1 MKKLHPFIA
10 FEGPIAAGKTTLS
23 GLLASHLHA
32 DLIRED
38 FEGNEFLADFYA
50 DRERWSL
57 AMQLWFLGSRRDQMN
72 SIVLPLPRP
81 LVVDYSYL
89 KDGIYARLLLKDREL
104 RLYNRVAAKLPGSL
118 AQPTLIVHVDAR
130 NEVLLERIHRRQRPY
145 EAVIDRRYL
154 DVVRAA
160 YDKESASCGI
170 RVLRYNTSELD
181 LDSESQMA
189 GFYDKVIEA
198 SNAVTR
204 T

>member
-1 MKKLHPFIA
+1 MKKLYPFIA

-23 GLLASHLHA
+23 GLLANHIHA

-72 SIVLPLPRP
+72 SIMMPLPRP

-89 KDGIYARLLLKDREL
+89 KDGIYARILLKDREL
-104 RLYNRVAAKLPGSL
+104 RLYNQLTAELAGSL
-118 AQPTLIVHVDAR
+118 PQPTLIVHVDAR
-130 NEVLLERIHRRQRPY
+130 NEVLLDRIHRRQRPY
-145 EAVIDRRYL
+145 EAVIDKRYL

-160 YDKESASCGI
+160 YDKEVATCGVK
-170 RVLRYNTSELD
+170 VLRYNTSELD
-181 LDSESQMA
+181 LSSENQMTA
-189 GFYDKVIEA
+189 FYEKVIEA
-198 SNAVTR
+198 SNPVTR

>member
-1 MKKLHPFIA
+1 MKKLHAFIA

-23 GLLASHLHA
+23 GLLANHLHA

-57 AMQLWFLGSRRDQMN
+57 AMQLWFLGSRRNQLN
-72 SIVLPLPRP
+72 SIMLPLPRP

-89 KDGIYARLLLKDREL
+89 KDGIYARVLLKDREL
-104 RLYNRVAAKLPGSL
+104 RLYNKLATKLPGSL
-118 AQPTLIVHVDAR
+118 PQPTVIVHVDAR
-130 NEVLLERIHRRQRPY
+130 NEVLLDRIHRRERPY
-145 EAVIDRRYL
+145 EAVIDKRYL

-160 YDKESASCGI
+160 YDKEVATCGV

-181 LDSESQMA
+181 LNSESQMA
-189 GFYDKVIEA
+189 EFYDKVIEA
-198 SNAVTR
+198 SNTVTH